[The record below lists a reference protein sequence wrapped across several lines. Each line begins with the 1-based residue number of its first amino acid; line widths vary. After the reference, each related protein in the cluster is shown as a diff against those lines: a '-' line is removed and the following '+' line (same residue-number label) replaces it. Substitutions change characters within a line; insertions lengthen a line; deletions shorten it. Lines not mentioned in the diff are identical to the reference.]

1 MKKKHI
7 VFNLVT
13 ILCFLAAA
21 RASVGEAH
29 PIPNRLMEGV
39 LYMTV
44 NISENDGLVP
54 SREAMSV
61 QVNTDEIVPEEIE
74 EPSPSPAAEEVN
86 QVVFQKTMV
95 TAPLGSE
102 GLYIS
107 NQAKAEVNRDEL
119 LSLPPETAGAQVLI
133 LHTHGC
139 ESYAPS
145 PDYDYKPDKDIRTT
159 DRSFNVVRVGDEIQK
174 ELETFG
180 IEVIHDTTLCD
191 EPDFNSSYSN
201 SLKIAKKYME
211 ENPGI
216 KVILDVHRDSI
227 EGDNG
232 EKVKTVGPDG
242 ASQLMFVVGTDM
254 GGLDHPLW
262 RQNLSFALNLQRRLV
277 DKYPTLM
284 RPVNLRSSRFNQQ
297 VSTGSIIVEV
307 GSDAN
312 TLDEALAAAK
322 LFGHELG
329 GYLTGN

>member
-1 MKKKHI
+1 MKKKHLI
-7 VFNLVT
+7 FNAVMV
-13 ILCFLAAA
+13 LCFFTAA
-21 RASVGEAH
+21 RASVGKAH
-29 PIPNRLMEGV
+29 PMPDRLMEGV

-44 NISENDGLVP
+44 NISENDVLSP
-54 SREAMSV
+54 SREAMSASTVSGETMPEATTADQLSAV
-61 QVNTDEIVPEEIE
+61 QEAP
-74 EPSPSPAAEEVN
+74 
-86 QVVFQKTMV
+86 VVFQRTIT

-107 NQAKAEVNRDEL
+107 NQAKAQVDIDQL

-145 PDYDYKPDKDIRTT
+145 PAYDYKPDTDIRTT
-159 DRSFNVVRVGDEIQK
+159 DRNFNVVRVGDEIQH
-174 ELETFG
+174 ELEALG
-180 IEVIHDTTLCD
+180 VEVIHDTTLCD
-191 EPDFNSSYSN
+191 DPDFNSSYSN
-201 SLKIAKKYME
+201 SLKIAKKHME

-227 EGDNG
+227 QGENG
-232 EKVKTVGPDG
+232 EKVKTAGPDG

-284 RPVNLRSSRFNQQ
+284 RPINLRSSRFNQQ

-312 TLDEALAAAK
+312 TLDEALAAARI
-322 LFGHELG
+322 FGRELG
-329 GYLTGN
+329 GYLTGK